1 MLGALIG
8 AGATLAGGLFGQS
21 SAQKIAAENIRLQ
34 KQFAKEG
41 IQWRAADAEK
51 AGISK
56 LYALGA
62 NTTSFSPVSVGNP
75 LGESLSVAG
84 QNIGRA
90 IDAPASPEAR
100 AGRLATEMAA
110 TQLEGLKIDNDI
122 KRADLLS
129 RTNLATQP
137 GTPPAVLNSETT
149 PLVPG
154 QGNATIKLER
164 KLVPG
169 RDAPD
174 PHASVG
180 VNPELDWF
188 RTRHG
193 FSPEVPSELGEAQ
206 ESQPLA
212 AAQWFM
218 RNKLL
223 PTFDSSH
230 RTYPYEAP
238 PGYVWQFNPLFGEYT
253 LRTSGNLPAHDRYW
267 YEDQLSRH
275 RNIRGP
281 R

>member
-8 AGATLAGGLFGQS
+8 AGATLAGGFLNSRSAEKNAEKQAALQREF
-21 SAQKIAAENIRLQ
+21 AQK
-34 KQFAKEG
+34 G

-62 NTTSFSPVSVGNP
+62 NTASYSPVSVG
-75 LGESLSVAG
+75 GGIGDALSTAG
-84 QNIGRA
+84 QNIGRS
-90 IDAPASPEAR
+90 IDATASP
-100 AGRLATEMAA
+100 AGRGGRMATEIAA

-129 RTNLATQP
+129 RTVTANQP
-137 GTPPAVLNSETT
+137 GQPPALLNSETT

-154 QGNATIKLER
+154 QGNSAIKLER
-164 KLVPG
+164 KLQPG
-169 RDAPD
+169 RSPGD
-174 PHASVG
+174 PHVSVG
-180 VNPELDWF
+180 VSPEIDMY

-193 FSPEVPSELGEAQ
+193 FTPEVPSELGEAQ

-212 AAQWFM
+212 AMQWFI
-218 RNKLL
+218 RNKIL
-223 PTFDSSH
+223 PAFSQAH

-238 PGYVWQFNPLFGEYT
+238 PGQVWKFNPLFGEYT
-253 LRTSGNLPAHDRYW
+253 LMPSHGLDHWQQELYS
-267 YEDQLSRH
+267 DQLSRH
-275 RNIRGP
+275 RNTRGP